1 MEGSA
6 SMENSY
12 SNILSPIRINGVRF
26 KNRIFSAPIQIRQK
40 DYHGNPN
47 DYGIAFFEARAR
59 GGAAVVCIGDTPVEP
74 LYGASQYNSFYLS
87 DPGSLTALSEIA
99 AAIKQYGALASLE
112 LSHGGMMADPA
123 FNEGREP
130 IGPTDMTRP
139 DNVHVHGMDQEM
151 IDYIVSSFAK
161 GAGILKRCGFD
172 MCTIHAGHSTLIEQ
186 FLSPRTNRRTDEY
199 GGSLENRMRF
209 ALAVVDAVRQAVGKA
224 MLIEV
229 RISGDEFA
237 EGGFTQEEMIEF
249 SKQLKGRA
257 DIIHVSAGVQNAPSG
272 LVRLFPSN
280 MVPNG
285 CNVYLADA
293 IRKAT
298 GMPVVAVGGITTPA
312 LAEEIVAT
320 EKADFVALGRA
331 MIADPEFVNK
341 IRRGEEPTPC
351 MRCLNCLA
359 GLNKNRHLTCTVNPT
374 VGSEH
379 RIHAEP
385 VPAVSKRVLVIG
397 GGAGGMTAAITAASR
412 GHKVLLCEAG
422 EKLGGHMLHADYDE
436 RKHDLRAVKENMIHR
451 LMASNAEVRL
461 GTHVDGTFI
470 QEYAPDAVIC
480 AVGSHA
486 VAPPIEGID
495 SPNVRSA
502 LDIYDAAGV
511 SGDNVVIIGGGFVG
525 CETALYLA
533 DQGKKVTILEMLP
546 ELDIE
551 DAPLRRMALLM
562 ELRKSG
568 VQTITGQACSRITAE
583 GVWAKDKEGVETLL
597 PADTVLTATGMRG
610 DAAAVDE
617 LQKYCREFYP
627 VGDCQ
632 RARKVTDAV
641 REGYFAALYL

>member
-1 MEGSA
+1 MEK
-6 SMENSY
+6 SY
-12 SNILSPIRINGVRF
+12 SHILSPIRINGVRF
-26 KNRIFSAPIQIRQK
+26 KNRIFSSPIQIRQK
-40 DYHGNPN
+40 DYHGGPN
-47 DYGIAFFEARAR
+47 DYGIAFYEARAR

-87 DPGSLTALSEIA
+87 DPGSLTALSEVA
-99 AAIKQYGALASLE
+99 AAIKQHGALASLE
-112 LSHGGMMADPA
+112 MSHGGMMADPA

-139 DNVHVHGMDQEM
+139 DGVHVRGMDREM
-151 IDYIVSSFAK
+151 MDYIISSFAK
-161 GAGILKRCGFD
+161 GAGILLRCGFD

-186 FLSPRTNRRTDEY
+186 FLSPRTNRRDDEY

-209 ALAVVDAVRQAVGKA
+209 PLAVIDAVRQAIGKS
-224 MLIEV
+224 MLLEV

-237 EGGFTQEEMIEF
+237 EGGFTQEEMIRF
-249 SKQLKGRA
+249 AAQLKGRA
-257 DIIHVSAGVQNAPSG
+257 DLIHVSAGVQNAPTG

-285 CNVYLADA
+285 CNVYLAEA

-298 GMPVVAVGGITTPA
+298 GLPVVTVGGITTPA
-312 LAEEIVAT
+312 LAEEIVASG
-320 EKADFVALGRA
+320 KADFVALGRA

-379 RIHAEP
+379 RIGREP
-385 VPAVSKRVLVIG
+385 LPQRKKRVLVIG
-397 GGAGGMTAAITAASR
+397 GGAGGMTAAITAAGR
-412 GHKVLLCEAG
+412 GHQVLLCEAG
-422 EKLGGHMLHADYDE
+422 DKLGGHMIHADYDE
-436 RKHDLRAVKENMIHR
+436 RKHDLRNVKENMIHR
-451 LMASNAEVRL
+451 LEASGTEVRL
-461 GTHVDGTFI
+461 NTRVDGEFI
-470 QEYAPDAVIC
+470 RQFAPDAVIC
-480 AVGSHA
+480 AVGSYA
-486 VAPPIEGID
+486 VAPPIDGID
-495 SPNVRSA
+495 GLNVRSA
-502 LDIYDAAGV
+502 LDIYGDNAV
-511 SGDNVVIIGGGFVG
+511 SGDTVVIIGGGFVG

-568 VQTITGQACSRITAE
+568 VTTITGQACSRITDD
-583 GVWAKDKEGVETLL
+583 GVWARDKEGNETLL

-610 DAAAVDE
+610 NTAAVDE
-617 LQKYCREFYP
+617 LEPCCPEFIP
-627 VGDCQ
+627 IGDCQ
-632 RARKVTDAV
+632 KARKVTDAV